1 MILLN
6 VSFRTWNPSPPEES
20 TKENNWFSHHW
31 RLLLEKHQEKTSNKY
46 LFSQLLQMFMCC
58 AIADSLLLSYYLV
71 TKNILHVNGMSYN
84 LSVMRRYEG
93 KLIVWQIF
101 FKHVSTVIFQT
112 HFPSLH
118 NINSQSESDE
128 SIYIYRYFMRG
139 SFKESFKIQP
149 SLVAMDTIETRKVS
163 YSIGV
168 HTDNLLSEAVFFLST
183 YKFCLK
189 LTCLIW
195 IPYQN

>member
-6 VSFRTWNPSPPEES
+6 VSFSTWNPSPPEDG

-31 RLLLEKHQEKTSNKY
+31 RCTLGAAPGRNAKQNLL
-46 LFSQLLQMFMCC
+46 SQLLQMFMCC
-58 AIADSLLLSYYLV
+58 AIVDSLLLSYYLV
-71 TKNILHVNGMSYN
+71 TKNILYVNGMSCN
-84 LSVMRRYEG
+84 LSAMRRYEG

-112 HFPSLH
+112 HFPSLY

-128 SIYIYRYFMRG
+128 SIYIYRYFTRG

-149 SLVAMDTIETRKVS
+149 SLVAMDTIQTRKVS

-168 HTDNLLSEAVFFLST
+168 HTDNLLSEAVFLSEVRDCG
-183 YKFCLK
+183 KLIQSLK
-189 LTCLIW
+189 ERGI
-195 IPYQN
+195 